1 MSKQSW
7 VMVSKRQQGI
17 SLIELMISMVLGLIV
32 IAAVYN
38 MYTGSSRSQRYTAGL
53 QSMQENGRY
62 GISVLQNGFRLA
74 GYSPDTSLA
83 AFDLTAGDDQIVVMQ
98 VRQPFDCNGADTAG
112 TGGVAVNTYRLDATS
127 QQITCA
133 GNQAGASNMPI
144 IEGVERWRVLYGLDA
159 DGDDVPE
166 RYVPHGSVTSASE
179 ISALRFAFLV
189 NSGAPIRTRARA
201 ETYVLLDEEVT
212 LTDRIARTVYSSTV
226 KLRNRR

>member
-1 MSKQSW
+1 MSRQSW
-7 VMVSKRQQGI
+7 MLVSKRQQGI
-17 SLIELMISMVLGLIV
+17 SLIELMIGMVLGLIV
-32 IAAVYN
+32 IAAVFN

-83 AFDLTAGDDQIVVMQ
+83 AFNLADSDDQTVIVQ
-98 VRQPFDCNGADTAG
+98 VRQPYDCNGADTSG
-112 TGGVAVNTYRLDATS
+112 TDGVAVNTYRLDVGN

-133 GNQAGASNMPI
+133 GNQAGATNMPI
-144 IEGVERWRVLYGLDA
+144 VEGVERWRVLYGLDT

-166 RYVPHGSVTSASE
+166 RYVPYASVTAANE

-201 ETYVLLDEEVT
+201 ETYVLLDQEVT